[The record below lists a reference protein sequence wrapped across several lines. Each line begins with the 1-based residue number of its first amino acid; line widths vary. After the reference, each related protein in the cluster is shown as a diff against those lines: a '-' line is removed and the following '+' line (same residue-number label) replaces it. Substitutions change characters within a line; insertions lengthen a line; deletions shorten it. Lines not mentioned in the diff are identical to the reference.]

1 MQLFLNATSP
11 FARLARVAAL
21 EKGLADQLTLV
32 WSDPWGQ
39 DSQLQSAHPQHRIP
53 VLCTAD
59 GNAIAESMLIA
70 QYLDHIGNGA
80 PLVPPGQAAPV
91 LARTSVAYG
100 LMEAA
105 FNLVIARKYEGAATA
120 DTSVMGQRRSAA
132 IQRVLAQLE
141 ALPPVAM
148 SHDPQRAV
156 TLDQITT
163 AIALAYVQF
172 RLPTMFTA
180 IQYPQLHAWLQHSEQ
195 RPSLAE
201 TAFVS

>member
-32 WSDPWGQ
+32 WSDPWGN
-39 DSQLQSAHPQHRIP
+39 DSQLQSTHPQHRIP
-53 VLCTAD
+53 VLRTAD
-59 GNAIAESMLIA
+59 GHAIAESMLIA

-80 PLVPPGQAAPV
+80 PLVPPEQAAQV

-120 DTSVMGQRRSAA
+120 DASVMGQRRWAA
-132 IQRVLAQLE
+132 IQRVLTQLE
-141 ALPPVAM
+141 ALPPAAI
-148 SHDPQRAV
+148 SHDPHRAV
-156 TLDQITT
+156 TLDHITT

-172 RLPTMFTA
+172 RLPTVFTA
-180 IQYPQLHAWLQHSEQ
+180 AQYPQLHAWLQHSEQ
-195 RPSLAE
+195 RLSLAE
-201 TAFVS
+201 TVFVS